1 MLFRSAA
8 VALAAL
14 AAAGLLLAPAAQ
26 ASSRPVQVNGN
37 QLESALLPASA
48 FGSGYQSGPSSGSG
62 GTLFNLPAQ
71 DHISRMSCGTFEDL
85 TGLGSFGQTAF
96 ATSYINNPNAMID
109 YPNSVST
116 FIQSI
121 DQFASAK
128 AASSYYG
135 QAYAKY
141 DTCRDFTESVPE
153 DPSPGGG
160 SSETTVQTFAKTSV
174 GKYQAFQVGQI
185 NDDSGNT
192 GITINLNTLVA
203 VAGTDVFYIVSIA
216 FTNDPISTA
225 VMHEL
230 ISRVQRL
237 R

>member
-1 MLFRSAA
+1 MPFRAAA

-14 AAAGLLLAPAAQ
+14 AAGLLLAPAAQ

-37 QLESALLPASA
+37 QLQSALLPASA
-48 FGSGYQSGPSSGSG
+48 FGSGYESGPSSGSG
-62 GTLFNLPAQ
+62 RVLFNLPAQ

-96 ATSYINNPNAMID
+96 ASGEIDNPNAMID
-109 YPNSVST
+109 YPNSVSS
-116 FIQSI
+116 FSQSV

-141 DTCRDFTESVPE
+141 DKCRDFTESVPY
-153 DPSPGGG
+153 DPEPGGG
-160 SSETTVQTFAKTSV
+160 TSETTVQTFSKTSV

-185 NDDSGNT
+185 NDDSEST

-203 VAGTDVFYIVSIA
+203 VAGTDVFYIESIA